1 MTVAATLD
9 RNEVKAKVRSS
20 RVLTADLKR
29 YWLGVLPHLT
39 DQDCARLLEVLDEE
53 GAASG
58 LRQLSV
64 RLRGKAGA

>member
-1 MTVAATLD
+1 MAATLD
-9 RNEVKAKVRSS
+9 RNELKAKVRSS

-39 DQDCARLLEVLDEE
+39 DQDCARLRQALEEE

-58 LRQLSV
+58 LRQL
-64 RLRGKAGA
+64 RFD